1 MDEDERGHR
10 TDVEDLMFL
19 PRLCDVLSL
28 RWYSIGDW
36 RATGEKKTGQSS
48 AHASKTQDFLQSRHH

>member
-36 RATGEKKTGQSS
+36 RATGEKKTGQS
-48 AHASKTQDFLQSRHH
+48 AARANETQIFSSPGHH